1 VTSRRIRLAAAGV
14 AVVAAPASVL
24 PLAADARNHRTHRP
38 PPNVKLW
45 RSMAVNETEWAVRPG
60 HLNFAAGTVRIHVY
74 NVGMDD
80 HDLTVADAAGR
91 IVGSRGVVAKIGSKA
106 GETVFTVRLK
116 PGRYR
121 VYCSLFAGTA
131 DSHEAFGMKAT
142 IRAY

>member
-1 VTSRRIRLAAAGV
+1 M
-14 AVVAAPASVL
+14 AAPAAVL
-24 PLAADARNHRTHRP
+24 PWAADARTHRTHQP

-74 NVGMDD
+74 NQGMDD
-80 HDLTVADAAGR
+80 HDLTVADAGGR
-91 IVGSRGVVAKIGSKA
+91 VIASRGVVAKVGTRA
-106 GETVFTVRLK
+106 GETVLTVKLK

-131 DSHEAFGMKAT
+131 DSHEVLGMRAT

>member
-1 VTSRRIRLAAAGV
+1 MTSRRTRLGVAGV
-14 AVVAAPASVL
+14 AILAAPAAVL
-24 PLAADARNHRTHRP
+24 PLAADARNHRTHQP

-60 HLNFAAGTVRIHVY
+60 HLNFRAGTVRIHVY
-74 NVGMDD
+74 NLGMDD
-80 HDLTVADAAGR
+80 HDLTVSDSAGR
-91 IVGSRGVVAKIGSKA
+91 VIASRGVVAKGGTKA
-106 GETVFTVRLK
+106 GEVVFNVHLK

-131 DSHEAFGMKAT
+131 DSHEVLGMKAS

>member
-1 VTSRRIRLAAAGV
+1 MTSRRLRLGV
-14 AVVAAPASVL
+14 AGAAIVAAPAAVL

-60 HLNFAAGTVRIHVY
+60 HLNFAAGIVRIHVY
-74 NVGMDD
+74 NLGMDD
-80 HDLTVADAAGR
+80 HDLTIAAVSGR
-91 IVGSRGVVAKIGSKA
+91 LIASRGVVAKSGTKA
-106 GETVFTVRLK
+106 GEAIFSVRLE